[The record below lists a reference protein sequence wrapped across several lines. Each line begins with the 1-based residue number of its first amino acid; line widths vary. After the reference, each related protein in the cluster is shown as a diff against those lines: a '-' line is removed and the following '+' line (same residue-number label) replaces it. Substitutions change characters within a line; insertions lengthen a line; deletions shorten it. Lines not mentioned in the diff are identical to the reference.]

1 MNSTEFDVV
10 VIGGGITGLFTT
22 LDLTLRGLKVCLLE
36 RNVIGNGTS
45 GKMHGLL
52 HSGARYVFN
61 DVESAIECKQENR
74 IISKIAPHLV
84 EETRGYFVAISE
96 RDERN
101 YDEFV
106 KGLKR
111 ANINYKEIEREE
123 AIREEPK
130 LTRDVRMVIEVE
142 DKVVFPRDLM
152 ASVAVSSYLEGA
164 VVLQFS
170 EVKGFNLE
178 KDHISEVL
186 VEDKV
191 SNSLRKIRAKVFLNT
206 TGPWGGKI
214 AKLAKLNLE
223 VLPAAGV
230 MNVYS
235 RRLTR
240 RVINRLR
247 PPSDGDILVPYEG
260 ESIMGTTAVIIED
273 PDNFQ
278 VDEESVNFLT
288 DEGSKMI
295 PELSKTPLIRSYAS
309 VRPLIKAEKGA
320 REATRDFKIIE
331 HKEVSNLVSVI
342 GGKFTTGRLAAEK
355 LSDLISKRMG
365 LNKVSKTQDYRLFG
379 SDPYREIRDL
389 SHLEDISQIIS
400 SYKGSTD
407 EDRGKPMIFGFALYL
422 INKLSR
428 GVMGW

>member
-1 MNSTEFDVV
+1 VNSTEFDVV

-84 EETRGYFVAISE
+84 EETGGYFVAISE

-111 ANINYKEIEREE
+111 ANINYKEIERKE

-331 HKEVSNLVSVI
+331 HKEVSN
-342 GGKFTTGRLAAEK
+342 
-355 LSDLISKRMG
+355 
-365 LNKVSKTQDYRLFG
+365 
-379 SDPYREIRDL
+379 
-389 SHLEDISQIIS
+389 
-400 SYKGSTD
+400 
-407 EDRGKPMIFGFALYL
+407 
-422 INKLSR
+422 
-428 GVMGW
+428 